1 MEAALFRC
9 RGDNA
14 KAFAMLIDDAS
25 PRLTWTDEGEP
36 RSGRFGDV
44 YFSRDD
50 GLAETRAV
58 FLDGCGLPDAW
69 AGRAAFRVA
78 ELGFGTGLNIAALL
92 DLWRRSGPAGGRLHV
107 FSVEGFPLTAEE
119 AARALANWPELS
131 DAAQALIGAW
141 PAATPGFHRIDL
153 PDFNAVLDLAIGDA
167 AWALAQWSGAAD
179 AWFLDGFSPAL
190 NPGMWSPEVM
200 GLIAARSAPGARLAT
215 FTVAGAV
222 RRGLAEQGFVVDK
235 RPGHGR
241 KRERLEAR
249 LPTLVEA
256 ETRPRVAVIGAGI
269 AGASVVRALR
279 AEGVQAMVFEADRP
293 GAGGSGFPAGLVTP
307 RLDAGDGGIAA
318 LHAQAMERARALY
331 SQTPGAIVGDGVLQL
346 PQTPRDRG
354 RFEKI
359 ANQPIWPAGA
369 MTIPDAETV
378 DARAGEAVGAGGLMM
393 ADACTVRPAAI
404 LSDWLADADIRAAR
418 VARVA
423 RGEEGWRLLDDAG
436 AVLAQVDVLVVAAG
450 WGAADLL
457 VGHDAAPRLSPV
469 RGQADWI
476 EEATSVQAMAWGG
489 YVAPTGEGFLYGA
502 THDRGEVDVAPRSAD
517 SARNL
522 ETLRARLPGLADRAA
537 SAGVARSRAA
547 VRATTQDRLPLAGA
561 LDEGLYILGGLGSR
575 GFCVAPLLGEHLAAS
590 ILNRPSPLPRDLA
603 ERVSPRRPAVSSNS
617 LAPGA
622 SRREG

>member
-1 MEAALFRC
+1 
-9 RGDNA
+9 
-14 KAFAMLIDDAS
+14 MLIDDAS
-25 PRLTWTDEGEP
+25 PRLTWTEDGEP

-69 AGRAAFRVA
+69 IGRAAFTVA

-92 DLWRRSGPAGGRLHV
+92 DLWRRSGAADGRLHI
-107 FSVEGFPLTAEE
+107 FSIEGFPLTAAE
-119 AARALANWPELS
+119 AGRALANWPELS
-131 DAAQALIGAW
+131 DAARALVDAW
-141 PAATPGFHRIDL
+141 PAPTPGFHRIDL

-190 NPGMWSPEVM
+190 NPGMWSPQVM

-222 RRGLAEQGFVVDK
+222 RRGLAEQGFAVDK

-249 LPTLVEA
+249 LPTPVEA
-256 ETRPRVAVIGAGI
+256 ETRPCVAVIGAGV
-269 AGASVVRALR
+269 AGASVVRALG
-279 AEGVQAMVFEADRP
+279 AEHVQAMVFEADRP

-307 RLDAGDGGIAA
+307 RLDVGDLGIAA
-318 LHAQAMERARALY
+318 LHAQALERARALY
-331 SQTPGAIVGDGVLQL
+331 AGTRGAIVGDGVLQL
-346 PQTPRDRG
+346 PQTPRDLV

-359 ANQPIWPAGA
+359 AAQPIWPAGA
-369 MTIPDAETV
+369 MTTPDAETV
-378 DARAGEAVGAGGLMM
+378 DAKAGEAVGAGGLMM

-404 LSDWLADADIRAAR
+404 LSDWLADTDIRMAR
-418 VARVA
+418 VARVE
-423 RGEEGWRLLDDAG
+423 RDEDGWRLLDAAG
-436 AVLAQVDVLVVAAG
+436 AILAQVDVVVVAAG
-450 WGAADLL
+450 WGAAELL
-457 VGHDAAPRLSPV
+457 SGHDAAPRLSPV

-476 EEATSVQAMAWGG
+476 EDEISAPALAWGG

-502 THDRGEVDVAPRSAD
+502 THDRGDVDVTPRPAD

-522 ETLRARLPGLADRAA
+522 DTLRSRLPGLAERAA
-537 SAGVARSRAA
+537 FADGARSRVAI
-547 VRATTQDRLPLAGA
+547 RATTPDRLPLAGA
-561 LDEGLYILGGLGSR
+561 LDDGLYVLGGLGSR

-617 LAPGA
+617 LAPDA
-622 SRREG
+622 PRREG